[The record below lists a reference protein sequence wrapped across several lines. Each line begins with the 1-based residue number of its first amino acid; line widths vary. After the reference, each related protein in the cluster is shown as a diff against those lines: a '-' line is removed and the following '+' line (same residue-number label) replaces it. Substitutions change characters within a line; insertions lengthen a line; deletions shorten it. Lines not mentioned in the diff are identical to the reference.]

1 MPDMPMPPERSLS
14 LADVI
19 DLELQV
25 AADRDADVT
34 ALRRRDAQIATRLTA
49 QGIDPRQPSGPQLF
63 GAWLKELRSADEIS
77 AEGSIGRRIQ
87 QLLTGLGLFLAVAG
101 LALGLSAVAA
111 WLLSASGKPINTI
124 FFLATVLGLQMPLLL
139 LWVIAIFPTAWLSR
153 VPGAETIYWLWGLV
167 AQLPPRIAGWIVA
180 RISPD
185 TGRMLRQLKEQ
196 YSRWSWI
203 YGPLRLWLLVRLTQI
218 FALAFNVGLVAG
230 FVLLSYGSDPAFG
243 WKSTLLTEE
252 QMYSVT
258 RAIAIPWRWMQVDWA
273 AVPTLQEVKETR
285 YWTLVDVNNRGAG
298 DAWSRWWPFLFAA
311 LVCYGL
317 LPRLVTLLVAQV
329 QVRRNL
335 RAIRLDHSEFDR
347 LAERLARP
355 QIETQATEPE
365 SGLDAQHPRSG
376 GLQPPTA
383 LPQGGPVAALA
394 WAGVQLSPEE
404 IGDLVTARLGGQVEG
419 VLFVGRLDPS
429 HDAQAITQTARNL
442 GGDASGRV
450 ALLVESWEPPVADY
464 LDFVSSLRRALGR
477 NRPICVLLYDR
488 DATGLAK
495 TARESDATIWQD
507 RLGQLGD
514 PWLRV
519 DSLVAAGE
527 GRA

>member
-1 MPDMPMPPERSLS
+1 MLMPSERSLS

-25 AADRDADVT
+25 AADRDADVA
-34 ALRRRDAQIATRLTA
+34 ALRRRDAQIATRLA
-49 QGIDPRQPSGPQLF
+49 ARGIDPRQPSGQQLF
-63 GAWLKELRSADEIS
+63 VAWLDELRAADGIS
-77 AEGSIGRRIQ
+77 AEGSTGRRIQ
-87 QLLTGLGLFLAVAG
+87 QLLAGLGLLLALVG

-124 FFLATVLGLQMPLLL
+124 FFLATVIGLQLPLLL
-139 LWVIAIFPTAWLSR
+139 LWVIAFFPTAWLSR
-153 VPGAETIYWLWGLV
+153 VPGAETIYWLWGVV
-167 AQLPPRIAGWIVA
+167 AQLPPRIVGWIVA
-180 RISPD
+180 KISPD
-185 TGRMLRQLKEQ
+185 TGRLLGQLKGQ
-196 YSRWSWI
+196 YDRWSWI

-252 QMYSVT
+252 QMHSAT
-258 RAIAIPWRWMQVDWA
+258 RIVAIPWRWMPVDWA
-273 AVPTLQEVKETR
+273 AVPSSSDVIATRDWTQLETH
-285 YWTLVDVNNRGAG
+285 DRGAG
-298 DAWSRWWPFLFAA
+298 DAWSRWWPFLFAG

-317 LPRLVTLLVAQV
+317 LPRLVTLLIAHA
-329 QVRRNL
+329 QVRRTL

-355 QIETQATEPE
+355 QIETQATVPE
-365 SGLDAQHPRSG
+365 ADNGCLRQVERRPRNAETLLASS
-376 GLQPPTA
+376 
-383 LPQGGPVAALA
+383 GPVATLA
-394 WAGVQLSPEE
+394 WAGVQLPPEE
-404 IGDLVTARLGGQVEG
+404 IAGLVTARLGGKVEG
-419 VLFVGRLDPS
+419 VLSVGRLDPS
-429 HDAQAITQTARNL
+429 HDAQAIAQTASNM

-450 ALLVESWEPPVADY
+450 ALVVEAWEPPVADY
-464 LDFVSSLRRALGR
+464 LDFVTSLRRALGR

-488 DATGLAK
+488 DAAGRATV
-495 TARESDATIWQD
+495 ARESAAKIWQD

-519 DSLVAAGE
+519 DSLVATGE
-527 GRA
+527 GGA